1 MQELS
6 MNILDIAENS
16 VKAGASLVKILL
28 EYGEDS
34 TLLLKI
40 EDDGSGM
47 DKEVLERVTNPF
59 FTSRTTR
66 KVGLGVPFLKM
77 AAEMT
82 GGSFSIESETGKGT
96 VVTALFHTDHI
107 DFVPLG
113 DMGST
118 VSVLISANA
127 HMDFIY
133 TIRRNGNEFVLDSRE
148 IKGILDGVPAD
159 SPEVAV
165 FIREYTEENSRELF
179 AE

>member
-1 MQELS
+1 